1 MQNSVSVP
9 PKDEGESNIPSGTIQ
24 SRKGLQNKSQF
35 RTIAPK
41 IVPKVLTSRMLPCH
55 SPSRSDQVRCP
66 GPLKRK
72 LRFSFSCHLAQT
84 SQRFINIV
92 VKMS

>member
-1 MQNSVSVP
+1 MQNSLSVP

-55 SPSRSDQVRCP
+55 SPSHSDQD
-66 GPLKRK
+66 
-72 LRFSFSCHLAQT
+72 LRPTVIRYPPPQKALMQPP
-84 SQRFINIV
+84 SQETYQRTET
-92 VKMS
+92 